1 MKKLDSIKEDIGYL
15 KLLLGIIL
23 ATFIS
28 LIGWFNINL
37 KKIDM
42 SLFYISFSAIMVLG
56 MACLYLNIKI
66 RRGINAIEEL

>member
-28 LIGWFNINL
+28 LIGW
-37 KKIDM
+37 
-42 SLFYISFSAIMVLG
+42 V
-56 MACLYLNIKI
+56 
-66 RRGINAIEEL
+66 